1 MVGLRQARRFLGC
14 TEGKFYTGTVYNNIF
29 ERFSPQ
35 RVVAS
40 VDYVNLISI
49 IQRQLEL
56 FWLENNAA
64 LTKRPFS
71 MRKFSILLKIILI
84 FCQANGAD
92 SSPAAD
98 LESSFSFHGG
108 EKINGQRPGEGEAKG
123 HIQTTPRYMLLSGQ
137 KNPTETSEPFLL
149 FFLPLLKAISVF
161 LGNSTAVHFP
171 LPSATHHHA

>member
-1 MVGLRQARRFLGC
+1 
-14 TEGKFYTGTVYNNIF
+14 
-29 ERFSPQ
+29 
-35 RVVAS
+35 
-40 VDYVNLISI
+40 
-49 IQRQLEL
+49 
-56 FWLENNAA
+56 
-64 LTKRPFS
+64 

-149 FFLPLLKAISVF
+149 FFC
-161 LGNSTAVHFP
+161 HC
-171 LPSATHHHA
+171 